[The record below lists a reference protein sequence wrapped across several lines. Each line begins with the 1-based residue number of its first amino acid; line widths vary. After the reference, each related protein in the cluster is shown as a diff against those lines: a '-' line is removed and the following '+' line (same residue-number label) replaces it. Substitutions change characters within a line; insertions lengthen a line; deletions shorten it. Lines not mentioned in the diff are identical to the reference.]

1 MKISVVIPVYN
12 EVESVEQLYKELI
25 KVLSSFDSYQIIFVD
40 DGSSDGSVNVIKK
53 IVENDINTNII
64 QFHRNYGKSAA
75 LGEGF

>member
-53 IVENDINTNII
+53 RLIPGYAYPVFHVESNT
-64 QFHRNYGKSAA
+64 FFSPD
-75 LGEGF
+75 L

>member
-53 IVENDINTNII
+53 IIENDINTNII
-64 QFHRNYGKSAA
+64 QFHRNYGN
-75 LGEGF
+75 G